1 MRLTTPRLATAAAA
15 SLLTTGVLAMAG
27 PASASGCSTGTGG
40 SGTSSCDAPCLSVT
54 APRRPAAAG
63 LSFPLIGGTA
73 VAAVAALLAGWA
85 FLLRSG
91 QAPQARQRTVRWRA
105 DA

>member
-1 MRLTTPRLATAAAA
+1 MRLITPRLATAAAA
-15 SLLTTGVLAMAG
+15 SLFATGVLAMAG

-54 APRRPAAAG
+54 APRRLAAAG
-63 LSFPLIGGTA
+63 LSVPLIGGTA
-73 VAAVAALLAGWA
+73 VAALLAGWE

-91 QAPQARQRTVRWRA
+91 QAPQARQRNGRWRA

>member
-15 SLLTTGVLAMAG
+15 SLLATVVLAIAG

-63 LSFPLIGGTA
+63 LSVPLIGG
-73 VAAVAALLAGWA
+73 AAVAALLADWA

-91 QAPQARQRTVRWRA
+91 QAPQARQRTGRWRA